1 MRLVRDKLIP
11 LRLLIPAGPGTHEW
25 SREYRDLIFEMAFFV
40 EGNGGEVTLNL
51 VRKFVNRRPKND
63 ILGRLSEP
71 EVSLLMKKSVEYD
84 LPVYRRMPATKPD

>member
-11 LRLLIPAGPGTHEW
+11 LRLLIPAGPATHEW

-63 ILGRLSEP
+63 ILERFSEP

-84 LPVYRRMPATKPD
+84 LPVYRRMPSTKPD

>member
-25 SREYRDLIFEMAFFV
+25 SREYRDLIFEMALFV

-51 VRKFVNRRPKND
+51 VRKFGESEAEERHSGTLLRTGGRPPHEE
-63 ILGRLSEP
+63 IGRVRFAYL
-71 EVSLLMKKSVEYD
+71 
-84 LPVYRRMPATKPD
+84 